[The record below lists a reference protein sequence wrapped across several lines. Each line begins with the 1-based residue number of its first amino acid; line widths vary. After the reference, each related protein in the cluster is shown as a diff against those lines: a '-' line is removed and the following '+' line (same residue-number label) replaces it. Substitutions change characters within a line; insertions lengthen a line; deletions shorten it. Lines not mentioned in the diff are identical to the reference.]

1 MLDKPDWPETLV
13 ALPAHEVARLENVIA
28 IGGARLVI
36 TSSGDLIHDEM
47 SAPGSEHYG
56 AKLPFVRA
64 HVANR
69 ALVHIEMDDGQPIDE
84 GALLASDADYN
95 YFHWM
100 LELLPKVELLEA
112 AEVSSR
118 VPLLVSHDVPLTGL
132 EALRRLA
139 GERPI
144 KRLRSSTGYRVRRLY
159 IPSDRS
165 RVLNNYAGVVPMQN
179 DIVIDPGAI
188 EFLRSRLLSSQP
200 SAPSRKI
207 FLTRGPRHRQLLNED
222 ALRALLSNLEFEM
235 VDMGAKTLKEQI
247 ALMSDAAVVISPTG
261 AAVTNIVFAHPAAR
275 LLILA
280 PNHPQTNPYLF
291 TQIGSY
297 LGVKVAFAFGE
308 RAFNITGE
316 YGIHDD
322 YSVDVKSV
330 LTWVMATG

>member
-1 MLDKPDWPETLV
+1 
-13 ALPAHEVARLENVIA
+13 
-28 IGGARLVI
+28 
-36 TSSGDLIHDEM
+36 M

-56 AKLPFVRA
+56 IKLPFVRA
-64 HVANR
+64 HIANR
-69 ALVHIEMDDGQPIDE
+69 ALVHVEIDSQPIEE
-84 GALLASDADYN
+84 GALLASDSDYN

-100 LELLPKVELLEA
+100 LESLPKVELLEA

-118 VPLLVSHDVPLTGL
+118 IPLLVSQDVPITGL
-132 EALRRLA
+132 EALCRLA

-144 KRLRSSTGYRVRRLY
+144 KRLRGSTGYRVRQLY

-165 RVLNNYAGVVPMQN
+165 RVLNNYAGIVPMQN
-179 DIVIDPGAI
+179 DIVIDPRAI
-188 EFLRSRLLSSQP
+188 EFLRSRLLFSQSSV
-200 SAPSRKI
+200 PSRKI

-222 ALRALLSNLEFEM
+222 ALKALLSNLEFEM
-235 VDMGAKTLKEQI
+235 VDMGARTLKEQVE
-247 ALMSDAAVVISPTG
+247 LMCEAAVVISPTG

-275 LLILA
+275 VLILA

-297 LGVKVAFAFGE
+297 LGMEVAFALGE
-308 RAFNITGE
+308 RAFNITGK

-330 LTWVMATG
+330 LTWIRATG